1 MNTTLKIDLWLV
13 LFYLIVFLPIACFII
28 PGTVWIVTNYG
39 WLVLLLTP
47 PGWVSVF
54 CCTFST
60 RLSFQC
66 LRAILTPNWIEIG
79 KDGIHYHTLFS
90 LHKTFVAWQDID
102 NFYIRAVRHSN
113 RTTSYFL
120 FYILKQDPHPP
131 AKYFWQREKN
141 KAISLTDMLRGGLC
155 GVIAAIR
162 EHCPIKR
169 LTSYMSPDDYLF
181 RMSQHDYL

>member
-1 MNTTLKIDLWLV
+1 MNTTLKISFWRITSYYLILV
-13 LFYLIVFLPIACFII
+13 LLSAWIGI
-28 PGTVWIVTNYG
+28 PGTVWLVTDSWWMLLSPLG
-39 WLVLLLTP
+39 WFFSASFIITVWSAFLWLRGVLTP
-47 PGWVSVF
+47 D
-54 CCTFST
+54 
-60 RLSFQC
+60 
-66 LRAILTPNWIEIG
+66 WIEIG

-102 NFYIRAVRHSN
+102 NFYIRAVRSN

-141 KAISLTDMLRGGLC
+141 KAIPLTDMLRGGLR

-162 EHCPIKR
+162 EHCPIER
-169 LTSYMSPDDYLF
+169 LTSYMSPDDYLS

>member
-1 MNTTLKIDLWLV
+1 MNTTLKIDIWLV
-13 LFYLIVFLPIACFII
+13 LFYLIVFLPVAYFSILAA
-28 PGTVWIVTNYG
+28 V
-39 WLVLLLTP
+39 WLVMNSSWRILLTP
-47 PGWVSVF
+47 ISWVCVF
-54 CCTFST
+54 SCNISIQFS
-60 RLSFQC
+60 FKC

-79 KDGIHYHTLFS
+79 KDGIHHHTLFS

-102 NFYIRAVRHSN
+102 NFYIRAVRSN

-141 KAISLTDMLRGGLC
+141 KAIPLTNMLRGGLC

-169 LTSYMSPDDYLF
+169 LTSYMSPDDYLS

>member
-1 MNTTLKIDLWLV
+1 MNTTLKIDIWLV
-13 LFYLIVFLPIACFII
+13 LFYLIVFLPVAYFSILAA
-28 PGTVWIVTNYG
+28 V
-39 WLVLLLTP
+39 WLVMNSSWRILLTP
-47 PGWVSVF
+47 ISWV
-54 CCTFST
+54 CAFSCNISI
-60 RLSFQC
+60 RFSFKC

-102 NFYIRAVRHSN
+102 NFYIRAVRSN

-141 KAISLTDMLRGGLC
+141 KAIPLTDMLRGGLR
-155 GVIAAIR
+155 GFIAAIR
-162 EHCPIKR
+162 EHCPIER
-169 LTSYMSPDDYLF
+169 LTSYMSPDDYLS